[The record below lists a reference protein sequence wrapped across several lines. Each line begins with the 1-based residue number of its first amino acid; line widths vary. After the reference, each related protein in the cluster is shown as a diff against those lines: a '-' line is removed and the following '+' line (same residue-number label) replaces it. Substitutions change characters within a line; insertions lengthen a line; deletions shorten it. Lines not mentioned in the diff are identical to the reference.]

1 MKTYYGSYW
10 SEFPNIVLVAIQLQV
25 SRAFKKPGINQWE
38 FQDPKMEV
46 PTIHKAYVREY
57 HHKIWPYGTV
67 PPFSDPG
74 IPIEKLGSLL
84 RRRLVH
90 WDDAA
95 QKSGLS
101 V

>member
-1 MKTYYGSYW
+1 MIGLSHSIY
-10 SEFPNIVLVAIQLQV
+10 EVLFSKI
-25 SRAFKKPGINQWE
+25 QWE

-74 IPIEKLGSLL
+74 IPLEKLGSLL

>member
-1 MKTYYGSYW
+1 MLTLRPRLRTTSLSTQPSPIQWSFQELIDWRYLPHIRPIKGDIPLKYG
-10 SEFPNIVLVAIQLQV
+10 L
-25 SRAFKKPGINQWE
+25 K
-38 FQDPKMEV
+38 
-46 PTIHKAYVREY
+46 
-57 HHKIWPYGTV
+57 YGTV